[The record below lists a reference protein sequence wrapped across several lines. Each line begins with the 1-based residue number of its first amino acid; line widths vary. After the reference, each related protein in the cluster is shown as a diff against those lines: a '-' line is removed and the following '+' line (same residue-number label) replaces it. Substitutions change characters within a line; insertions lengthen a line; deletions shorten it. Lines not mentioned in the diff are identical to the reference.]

1 MKKYLVCIFILFIS
15 STVSTAQDPQLTQF
29 YNNPVY
35 MNPANAGATKTGRL
49 IYNYRTQWP
58 KITRLQTTL
67 ISFDYFLPIIDKN
80 TAFGIA
86 VLYMNDIAGDNLSLI
101 KNNINIAVSI
111 EKPVWSNWRIR
122 GGIQYGFFGRRIGD
136 DAGQLQFEDE
146 LITGGSTSEDFY
158 EILGEKVNY
167 SDISVGTVLS
177 GESLWFGAAAHHLNS
192 PDQSISSVDYG
203 DDMEKLH
210 VKWTLNAGW
219 EIFNRESGDGTS
231 SNALKIESMYLKQG
245 KNSQFIAGFNYTV
258 GWVLSKNQANSR
270 DDRYDDKEK
279 SSSSDISL
287 TGGIWFRGIP
297 VFDKGDQTML
307 SADAIAF
314 HLGIETEAIESMT
327 IGLGYSYDHNISSL
341 HVTGAHEI
349 SLILR
354 TKQFFEGLKSCEKP
368 MKWSRR
374 RKYPA
379 NRSYL

>member
-1 MKKYLVCIFILFIS
+1 MRKYLICIVILFIS
-15 STVSTAQDPQLTQF
+15 STISKAQDPQLTQF

-35 MNPANAGATKTGRL
+35 LNPANAGATKTGRL

-58 KITRLQTTL
+58 KITRLKTTL
-67 ISFDYFLPIIDKN
+67 ISFDYFLPLLDKN

-86 VLYMNDIAGDNLSLI
+86 ILYMNDVAGDNLSLI

-122 GGIQYGFFGRRIGD
+122 GGIQYGYFGRRIGD
-136 DAGQLQFEDE
+136 DAGQLQFEDA
-146 LITGGSTSEDFY
+146 LITGGITSEDFY
-158 EILGEKVNY
+158 GMLGEKVTY

-192 PDQSISSVDYG
+192 PNQSISNVDYG

-210 VKWTLNAGW
+210 VKWTINAGW
-219 EIFNRESGDGTS
+219 EILKVETS
-231 SNALKIESMYLKQG
+231 TGSFSRALKVESMYLKQG
-245 KNSQFIAGFNYTV
+245 KNAQFIAGFNYTI
-258 GWVLSKNQANSR
+258 GWGLSKNQT
-270 DDRYDDKEK
+270 DGGDGRYDDKEK
-279 SSSSDISL
+279 SSEADISL
-287 TGGIWFRGIP
+287 TAGIWFRAIP
-297 VFDKGDQTML
+297 LFGQVDQNV

-314 HLGIETEAIESMT
+314 HLGIETEAIESLT
-327 IGLGYSYDHNISSL
+327 VGLGYSYDHNISSL
-341 HVTGAHEI
+341 NVTGAHEI
-349 SLILR
+349 SLTLR
-354 TKQFFEGLKSCEKP
+354 TKQFFEGLKGCEKP